1 MLTKRNK
8 LKKNNKTFR
17 KNNKVKKYN
26 KTFRKKSKKLKI
38 NYKNKT
44 KKKYLSR
51 YNIRGGN
58 PTYNTIFDAYRPFPC
73 YKESLRCLCRQLNFH
88 NLSEEGPYKKLR
100 YYLKHNS
107 NEKYIKLRT
116 EMASGKNPLIVLN
129 DKQNDFVLNLDRRC
143 LPSNL
148 FILIAKDLERQT
160 SMKLANDLLNDNA
173 KQQFKVCRNMG
184 HRDQYA
190 NDDEKAKDMG
200 ASMSQYHVFFTT
212 KNQEWSYFN
221 CLTFGIEDHKLEP
234 AIKHLED
241 MLTAAKDWVNKC
253 RANYEKYNKI
263 NKEQIE
269 NLLKMYDIFR
279 MTTKN
284 PKDPSIANTP
294 DKDIIK
300 FVNKK
305 DNKDIKHYTTKGVI
319 LDYSY
324 AGIKQYANKKL
335 ITGVENMNN
344 DPVKLDMDKIYK
356 DGILFFENP
365 LFVEREINNIYKWSN
380 NVGYFFHMFPHNSV
394 ESLHLH
400 IVDIDKKGL
409 MYDSYEKNNI
419 PADTVFNVLQNEL
432 DQIQSNPERQNL
444 MDQFYKSSWSQAP
457 PQPIAAQPPPPPMPK
472 PKLPPPAT
480 RLPPPATPL
489 PPASRPP

>member
-1 MLTKRNK
+1 MVTKRNK

-58 PTYNTIFDAYRPFPC
+58 PTYNQIFEAYRPFPC

-88 NLSEEGPYKKLR
+88 NLSEEDPYKKLR

-116 EMASGKNPLIVLN
+116 EMASGKNPLILLNN
-129 DKQNDFVLNLDRRC
+129 DKTDYVLNLNRIC

-148 FILIAKDLERQT
+148 FILIAKDLDPQT
-160 SMKLANDLLNDNA
+160 SMVLANNLLNDDA
-173 KQQFKVCRNMG
+173 KEKFKVCRNMA
-184 HRDQYA
+184 HKDQYA
-190 NDDEKAKDMG
+190 NDNEKAKDMG

-212 KNQEWSYFN
+212 KNPEWSYFN

-234 AIKHLED
+234 AIEHLKD
-241 MLTAAKDWVNKC
+241 MRKAANNWVNKC
-253 RANYEKYNKI
+253 RDNYEEYDKI
-263 NKEQIE
+263 NIKQIE

-284 PKDPSIANTP
+284 PKDPSKVNTP

-305 DNKDIKHYTTKGVI
+305 DGKDIKHYTTKGVI
-319 LDYSY
+319 VDDSY
-324 AGIKQYANKKL
+324 AGIQKYANKKL
-335 ITGVENMNN
+335 ITGEENMNN

-365 LFVEREINNIYKWSN
+365 LFVERKINNIYKWSN
-380 NVGYFFHMFPHNSV
+380 NVGYFFHMFPYNSV

-409 MYDSYEKNNI
+409 MYDSYENNNI

-432 DQIQSNPERQNL
+432 NEIQSNPERQNL
-444 MDQFYKSSWSQAP
+444 INQFYKSSWPQA
-457 PQPIAAQPPPPPMPK
+457 PPPPMPK
-472 PKLPPPAT
+472 PTTLPPP
-480 RLPPPATPL
+480 PL
-489 PPASRPP
+489 PSRPPPSIFNLN

>member
-1 MLTKRNK
+1 MINSKKTK

-26 KTFRKKSKKLKI
+26 KLFRKKSKKLKK

-58 PTYNTIFDAYRPFPC
+58 PTYNIFEAYRPFPC
-73 YKESLRCLCRQLNFH
+73 YKESLRCLCRQLNLDD
-88 NLSEEGPYKKLR
+88 LSKEDPYKKLR
-100 YYLKHNS
+100 YYLKRDSLDNY
-107 NEKYIKLRT
+107 KKLRT
-116 EMASGKNPLIVLN
+116 EMESGKNPLILSDKN
-129 DKQNDFVLNLDRRC
+129 DYVLNLSRSC

-148 FILIAKDLERQT
+148 FILIAKDIEPQP

-241 MLTAAKDWVNKC
+241 MLTAAKDWVKIC
-253 RANYEKYNKI
+253 KEKYQKQHEKNE
-263 NKEQIE
+263 NQIQY
-269 NLLKMYDIFR
+269 LLNEYDIFR
-279 MTTKN
+279 IPTKN
-284 PKDPSIANTP
+284 PKDPSKANTP

-300 FVNKK
+300 FVNIKN
-305 DNKDIKHYTTKGVI
+305 DIDIKHYDTKGVI
-319 LDYSY
+319 KIELPELMKDK
-324 AGIKQYANKKL
+324 AVQL
-335 ITGVENMNN
+335 INM
-344 DPVKLDMDKIYK
+344 DDIYK

-365 LFVEREINNIYKWSN
+365 LFVKRSINNIYNWSDK
-380 NVGYFFHMFPHNSV
+380 VGYFFHVFPLNSV

-400 IVDIDKKGL
+400 IVDIDKKGP

-419 PADTVFNVLQNEL
+419 PADTVLTVLENEL
-432 DQIQSNPERQNL
+432 SNSGRQNL
-444 MDQFYKSSWSQAP
+444 INQFYKSPLMPP
-457 PQPIAAQPPPPPMPK
+457 PQPIAAQPLPSLPAA
-472 PKLPPPAT
+472 LPPPKPIA
-480 RLPPPATPL
+480 AQPL
-489 PPASRPP
+489 TS